1 MPHHTLW
8 LQAVQQS
15 GNWSRYI
22 LFHRAFTFLE
32 CISIPYTCQWAIA
45 FDQRALVAYSPM
57 ITEFIVTSGEQ
68 PKRLDV
74 FLVNRE
80 RDISRSA
87 LQRLI
92 EMGRIRLNDQVV
104 RASQKI
110 KPGDRITMD
119 VPKPEPLSIR
129 GEAIPLDVLFEDE
142 ALLVLN
148 KPPGIVAHPAPGNWT
163 GTLVNALLH
172 HFQTSG
178 GTISTIGGKERP
190 GLVHRLDKETSGIMV
205 ITKTD
210 SAHRALAAQFKL
222 HTITRMY
229 EALVWGVPKKGR
241 GLIDLAIGRDIKDR
255 KKFSARTT
263 SPKQSTTEYV
273 VTRRYGKVAAH
284 VLLYPRTGRTHQLR
298 VHLTSLGH
306 PILGDRTYGGLKVSG
321 IDGIEIPR
329 VMLHARTLGF
339 IHPTTGTMEEFT
351 RPVPEDMETV
361 MSHLERKMVMAE
373 NTSGHKSQ
381 HARS

>member
-1 MPHHTLW
+1 
-8 LQAVQQS
+8 
-15 GNWSRYI
+15 
-22 LFHRAFTFLE
+22 
-32 CISIPYTCQWAIA
+32 
-45 FDQRALVAYSPM
+45 M

-361 MSHLERKMVMAE
+361 MSHLERKTVMAE

>member
-1 MPHHTLW
+1 
-8 LQAVQQS
+8 
-15 GNWSRYI
+15 
-22 LFHRAFTFLE
+22 
-32 CISIPYTCQWAIA
+32 
-45 FDQRALVAYSPM
+45 M
-57 ITEFIVTSGEQ
+57 ITEFVITSGEQ
-68 PKRLDV
+68 PKRLDL

-80 RDISRSA
+80 RDVSRSS

-92 EMGRIRLNDQVV
+92 ELGRIRINDQVV
-104 RASQKI
+104 KASHKI

-119 VPKPEPLSIR
+119 VPKPEPLSIK
-129 GEAIPLDVLFEDE
+129 GEAIPLDILVEDD

-148 KPPGIVAHPAPGNWT
+148 KPPGIVVHPAPGNWT

-210 SAHRALAAQFKL
+210 AAHRVLAAQFKL
-222 HTITRMY
+222 HTIIRVY

-241 GLIDLAIGRDIKDR
+241 GLIELAIGRDIKDR
-255 KKFSARTT
+255 KKFSLRTT
-263 SPKQSTTEYV
+263 NPKESVTEYV
-273 VTRRYGKVAAH
+273 VERRYGKTAAH

-298 VHLTSLGH
+298 VHLASLGH
-306 PILGDRTYGGLKVSG
+306 PILGDHTYGGRKVCTVSEV
-321 IDGIEIPR
+321 EIPR

-339 IHPTTGTMEEFT
+339 THPTTGKVEDFT
-351 RPVPEDMETV
+351 RSVPVDMERV
-361 MSHLERKMVMAE
+361 MYALEQLIIPGEKEKKVRGPVADMYIAE
-373 NTSGHKSQ
+373 D
-381 HARS
+381 AC

>member
-1 MPHHTLW
+1 
-8 LQAVQQS
+8 
-15 GNWSRYI
+15 
-22 LFHRAFTFLE
+22 
-32 CISIPYTCQWAIA
+32 
-45 FDQRALVAYSPM
+45 M
-57 ITEFIVTSGEQ
+57 ITEFVVTSGEQ

-80 RDISRSA
+80 RDMSRSA

-92 EMGRIRLNDQVV
+92 ELGRIRLNNKIVKP
-104 RASQKI
+104 SQKI

-119 VPKPEPLSIR
+119 VPKPEPLLMQ
-129 GEAIPLDVLFEDE
+129 GEPIPLDIIFEDDSV
-142 ALLVLN
+142 LVLN
-148 KPPGIVAHPAPGNWT
+148 KPPGIVVHPAPGNWT

-178 GTISTIGGKERP
+178 GTSSTIGGKERP

-205 ITKTD
+205 IAKSD

-222 HTITRMY
+222 HTITRVY
-229 EALVWGVPKKGR
+229 EALVWGIPKRGR
-241 GLIDLAIGRDIKDR
+241 GLIDLAIGRDSKDR

-273 VTRRYGKVAAH
+273 VARRYGKVVTH

-298 VHLTSLGH
+298 VHLASLGH
-306 PILGDRTYGGLKVSG
+306 PILGDHTYGGKRVCTLG
-321 IDGIEIPR
+321 EILIPR

-339 IHPTTGTMEEFT
+339 VHPHTGVREEFT
-351 RPVPEDMETV
+351 RAVPADMETV
-361 MSHLERKMVMAE
+361 ISKLEQH
-373 NTSGHKSQ
+373 TSAGGKVST
-381 HARS
+381 A